1 MPLRRIWNILP
12 SGNTLRESDSIVQPE
27 DIMNAVTLLTAGW
40 LLLAMCTGGDSW
52 CSEDETSSYQ
62 PEVTVIDSGVKG
74 PTVLIVAGIHGNETA
89 GIAAAQR
96 IAGWQIL
103 RGRLVVI
110 AEANRAAIAAQKRLI
125 PGVDEQQADLN
136 RNFHVDKSE
145 CHPVGDIAAGLWR
158 AVNEQSPNW
167 LIDLHESINF
177 RRINPETV
185 GNTIIVCPNKDT
197 LPLVKKLLQEVNN
210 TITDESKKFLML
222 EWPAKGSLTRAAAQ
236 ILKANAM
243 IIETTRREPFDTR
256 VEQHCLLV
264 RKLLSELG
272 MLEMPQK

>member
-1 MPLRRIWNILP
+1 M
-12 SGNTLRESDSIVQPE
+12 QPD
-27 DIMNAVTLLTAGW
+27 DIMNAITLLTAAW
-40 LLLAMCTGGDSW
+40 LLLFVCTVGNSW
-52 CSEDETSSYQ
+52 YSEDEISSYQ

-74 PTVLIVAGIHGNETA
+74 PTVLVVAGIHGNETA
-89 GIAAAQR
+89 GIEAARR
-96 IAGWQIL
+96 IAGWRIL
-103 RGRLVVI
+103 WGRLVII

-125 PGVDEQQADLN
+125 PGVDKERADLN
-136 RNFHVDKSE
+136 RNFHVDESG

-158 AVNEQSPNW
+158 IVNEQSPNW

-197 LPLVKKLLQEVNN
+197 VPLAKKLLEEVNS

-222 EWPAKGSLTRAAAQ
+222 EWPAKGSLTRAAAET
-236 ILKANAM
+236 LKANAM

-272 MLEMPQK
+272 MLEMQQK